1 MTATG
6 LMVRVEP
13 SVELWRHPVL
23 GTLSRVPCASLLGL
37 VDPEAI
43 CCAGLSFPTPACHLR
58 RHSDSAT
65 ERRGVERGPWYQIE
79 TAEGLSLRCCTE
91 ELISH
96 PEGSG
101 ELLEG
106 FSMMSSM
113 VGFVN
118 IDPSRQRN
126 CWGKEVAER

>member
-1 MTATG
+1 M
-6 LMVRVEP
+6 
-13 SVELWRHPVL
+13 
-23 GTLSRVPCASLLGL
+23 
-37 VDPEAI
+37 
-43 CCAGLSFPTPACHLR
+43 
-58 RHSDSAT
+58 
-65 ERRGVERGPWYQIE
+65 ERGPWYQSE

-106 FSMMSSM
+106 FSMVSSM

-118 IDPSRQRN
+118 VDPSRPRN
-126 CWGKEVAER
+126 CLGKEVAER

>member
-1 MTATG
+1 MEASCLGNTLPCPLCFTA
-6 LMVRVEP
+6 RP
-13 SVELWRHPVL
+13 S
-23 GTLSRVPCASLLGL
+23 C
-37 VDPEAI
+37 PEAI
-43 CCAGLSFPTPACHLR
+43 CCTGLSFPTPACHLR
-58 RHSDSAT
+58 RHVDSAI
-65 ERRGVERGPWYQIE
+65 ERWGVERGPWYQSE